1 MRLRPGTVG
10 AAPAWRRNQRAVTAT
25 AALLFFGGTLAT
37 PFLPLWMH
45 DISGGGRRGDL
56 YAGIALSV
64 TPLLA
69 SAMGPVW
76 ARLAQRH
83 GLRRSAQRALAAI
96 ALHWILLSL
105 ASDPGAVLG
114 LRAVLGL
121 LSGFNA
127 MSVALITSGAPDD
140 RIQPIVGQLQTAQI
154 VSAAAA
160 PALGGILYDRL
171 GFRAMCLFPAAT
183 ALGGLVLV
191 TVAYV
196 ELSSSSDAPR
206 RTGDG
211 GVPGLRRSLL
221 GWGLFLVVSTL
232 AVRSLAFLT
241 PRWAAT
247 LAASPDDVGA
257 SAGAA
262 VTAGAVGESLGAAHS
277 GRAGRAGGLLRPVRT
292 SMALATVLGI
302 ALALSTTVPAF
313 LLTRGLLGIAAGGLA
328 TFAYAAVAAR
338 IPPRGRTASL
348 GTLQSVAMLGG
359 ALGPLLASGVAA
371 AAGIAAALWVPAGL
385 FALVLLGALAA
396 PRASARFT
404 PRGEAARAEGEGGG
418 AVRGPPRPPGEG
430 SR

>member
-76 ARLAQRH
+76 ARLA
-83 GLRRSAQRALAAI
+83 
-96 ALHWILLSL
+96 
-105 ASDPGAVLG
+105 
-114 LRAVLGL
+114 
-121 LSGFNA
+121 
-127 MSVALITSGAPDD
+127 
-140 RIQPIVGQLQTAQI
+140 
-154 VSAAAA
+154 
-160 PALGGILYDRL
+160 
-171 GFRAMCLFPAAT
+171 
-183 ALGGLVLV
+183 
-191 TVAYV
+191 
-196 ELSSSSDAPR
+196 
-206 RTGDG
+206 
-211 GVPGLRRSLL
+211 
-221 GWGLFLVVSTL
+221 
-232 AVRSLAFLT
+232 
-241 PRWAAT
+241 
-247 LAASPDDVGA
+247 
-257 SAGAA
+257 
-262 VTAGAVGESLGAAHS
+262 
-277 GRAGRAGGLLRPVRT
+277 
-292 SMALATVLGI
+292 
-302 ALALSTTVPAF
+302 LSTTVPAF
-313 LLTRGLLGIAAGGLA
+313 LSARGLLGIAAGGLA

-396 PRASARFT
+396 PHASARFT
-404 PRGEAARAEGEGGG
+404 LRGEAARAEGEGDG